1 MRVLLLLFGL
11 LLMPSLLSA
20 QGRDFP
26 PQLIVQI
33 TVDQLRADLLDRF
46 STDFTEGGF
55 QLLMAQGVWYRDAEH
70 RHSNTETV
78 VGHTTLSTGAD
89 PAVHGLVANN
99 YRDSQLPQAPV
110 AQNTSGN
117 QEVVLDVSDAL
128 HFATQDPAAPVLF
141 PDGSF
146 SAPKDGRSPK
156 DLLVTTIG
164 DELRLSRGAAAKIFG
179 VSMKDRAAIGAT
191 GHAGTA
197 FWYST
202 SQATFVSSLFYLDA
216 YPQWVQDW
224 TAQQLPAS
232 YTGGAWTRL
241 HPEQSYSFAAYDDQ
255 PWEKNYTG
263 WGIVF
268 ADHLYPATADPLYQ
282 AFLQTSPAADELTLS
297 FAKALIAGESLGTD
311 VVTDYLAISLNS
323 VDYVGHTFGPS
334 SLEAEDNLK
343 RLDAQL
349 AELFDYLDAVVG
361 LDRTLVVL
369 SADHGATEVPGY
381 LNARLRTDVQLF
393 DYSKVEQMPAIRR
406 FKRKHGITEAIS
418 SYTSPWIYMQE
429 EPLRA
434 AGADVAQA
442 RHLIAKTLRAMPGVA
457 VVFDKGKIASGT
469 VPDTHFGRAVT
480 ANFLASRAGDLYP
493 LLSPGWF
500 MLDPDP
506 LAGASQHGSPYAYDR
521 HVPLFFMGPGI
532 AAQTVYRKVQTVD
545 VAPTIASYA
554 RTRMPSGT
562 TGQLL
567 PEVLGR

>member
-1 MRVLLLLFGL
+1 MRVLLLLLGL
-11 LLMPSLLSA
+11 LLPSLLSA

-26 PQLIVQI
+26 PKLIVQI
-33 TVDQLRADLLDRF
+33 TVDQLRADLIERF
-46 STDFTEGGF
+46 STDFTTGGF
-55 QLLMAQGVWYRDAEH
+55 HLLMSQGVWYRDAEH

-99 YRDSQLPQAPV
+99 YRDSQLPLAAAAPR
-110 AQNTSGN
+110 TSAN
-117 QEVVLDVSDAL
+117 QDIVLDVSDAL
-128 HFATQDPAAPVLF
+128 HFATQDSAAPVLF
-141 PDGSF
+141 PDGSL
-146 SAPKDGRSPK
+146 SSPEDGRSPK

-164 DELRLSRGAAAKIFG
+164 DEIRLSRGKDAKIFG
-179 VSMKDRAAIGAT
+179 VSMKDRAAIGST

-202 SQATFVSSLFYLDA
+202 SHATFVSSVFYLNA

-224 TAQQLPAS
+224 TAQQKPAA
-232 YTGGAWTRL
+232 YTGGAWTLL
-241 HPEQSYSFAAYDDQ
+241 HPEQSYSFAEFDDQ
-255 PWEKNYTG
+255 PWEKDYPG
-263 WGIVF
+263 WGIIF
-268 ADHLYPATADPLYQ
+268 ADHLYPAVDDPFYQ

-297 FAKALIAGESLGTD
+297 FAKALIAGESLGQD
-311 VVTDYLAISLNS
+311 AVTDYLAISLNS

-349 AELFDYLDAVVG
+349 AGLFDYLDAVVG

-381 LNARLRTDVQLF
+381 MNARLRTNVQLF
-393 DYSKVEQMPAIRR
+393 DYSKVEQAPAIRR
-406 FKRKHGITEAIS
+406 FKDKHGITEEIS
-418 SYTSPWIYMQE
+418 SFTSPWIYMQQDR
-429 EPLRA
+429 LRA

-442 RHLIAKTLRAMPGVA
+442 RNLIAKTLRRMPGMA
-457 VVFDKGKIASGT
+457 VVFEKNKIANGA

-480 ANFLASRAGDLYP
+480 ANFLASRSGDLYP

-500 MLDPDP
+500 MKDPDP

-532 AAQTVYRKVQTVD
+532 AAQAVHRKVQTVD

-567 PEVLGR
+567 PEVLDR